1 MDKKLETT
9 NLWNLALIFTKI
21 GAFTIG
27 GGFAMIPLIE
37 DEIVNKHRFMDA
49 QEFMDLLA
57 VAQSVPGV
65 LAIKMA
71 TFVGYRMHG
80 IWGSFV
86 ISIATALPSFC
97 MILLIAIFFQNFQD
111 NVIVEHIFKGIR
123 PAVVA
128 LIAVPTFNLGK
139 RAKLNRYTVWIP
151 ILSALV
157 IWGLGF
163 SPIYVI
169 IIAGLGGLLYGYLTK
184 KMKNKTERQKR

>member
-1 MDKKLETT
+1 MNKQLETT
-9 NLWNLALIFTKI
+9 NLWNLALIFIKI
-21 GAFTIG
+21 GAFTVG

-37 DEIVNKHRFMDA
+37 NEIVNKRRFMDA

-80 IWGSFV
+80 VWGSII
-86 ISIATALPSFC
+86 ISLATALPSFF
-97 MILLIAIFFQNFQD
+97 MILLIAVFFHNFQD
-111 NVIVEHIFKGIR
+111 NPTVEHIFKGIR

-139 RAKLNRYTVWIP
+139 RANLNRYTVWIP
-151 ILSALV
+151 IVSAVV

-163 SPIYVI
+163 SPVYVI
-169 IIAGLGGLLYGYLTK
+169 MIAGLGGLFYGAITK
-184 KMKNKTERQKR
+184 KNKDKSDDE

>member
-1 MDKKLETT
+1 MDKQLETT
-9 NLWNLALIFTKI
+9 NLWSLALIFTKI
-21 GAFTIG
+21 GAFTVG

-37 DEIVNKHRFMDA
+37 DEIVNKRRFMDA
-49 QEFMDLLA
+49 NEFMDLLA

-80 IWGSFV
+80 VWGSIIV
-86 ISIATALPSFC
+86 SLATALPSFF
-97 MILLIAIFFQNFQD
+97 MILLIAVFFHNYQD
-111 NVIVEHIFKGIR
+111 NPIVEHIFKGIR

-128 LIAVPTFNLGK
+128 LIAVPTFNLAK
-139 RAKLNRYTVWIP
+139 RANLNRYTIWIP

-163 SPIYVI
+163 SPVYVI
-169 IIAGLGGLLYGYLTK
+169 IIAGLGGLVYGHLMNCRSRK
-184 KMKNKTERQKR
+184 KKD

>member
-1 MDKKLETT
+1 MNKQLETT

-21 GAFTIG
+21 GAFTVG

-37 DEIVNKHRFMDA
+37 DEIVNKRRFMDA

-80 IWGSFV
+80 VWGSII
-86 ISIATALPSFC
+86 ISLATALPSFF
-97 MILLIAIFFQNFQD
+97 MILLIAVFFHNFQD
-111 NVIVEHIFKGIR
+111 NPTVEHIFKGIR

-139 RAKLNRYTVWIP
+139 RANLNRYTVWIP
-151 ILSALV
+151 IVSAVV

-163 SPIYVI
+163 SPVYVI
-169 IIAGLGGLLYGYLTK
+169 MIAGLGGLFYGAITK
-184 KMKNKTERQKR
+184 KKKDKSDDE

>member
-1 MDKKLETT
+1 MNKQLETT
-9 NLWNLALIFTKI
+9 NLWNLALIFIKI
-21 GAFTIG
+21 GAFTVG

-37 DEIVNKHRFMDA
+37 NEIVNKRRFMDA

-80 IWGSFV
+80 VWGSII
-86 ISIATALPSFC
+86 ISLATALPSFF
-97 MILLIAIFFQNFQD
+97 MILLIAVFFHNFQD
-111 NVIVEHIFKGIR
+111 NPTVEHIFKGIR

-139 RAKLNRYTVWIP
+139 RANLNRYTVWIP
-151 ILSALV
+151 IVSAVV

-163 SPIYVI
+163 SPVYVI
-169 IIAGLGGLLYGYLTK
+169 MIAGLGGLFYGAMTK
-184 KMKNKTERQKR
+184 KNKDKSDDE

>member
-37 DEIVNKHRFMDA
+37 DEIVNKRRFMDA

-80 IWGSFV
+80 IWGSLF

-97 MILLIAIFFQNFQD
+97 MILLIAVFFQNFQD
-111 NVIVEHIFKGIR
+111 NVVVEHIFKGIR

-139 RAKLNRYTVWIP
+139 RAKLNRYTIWIP
-151 ILSALV
+151 ILSALL

-184 KMKNKTERQKR
+184 KMKKKTER

>member
-1 MDKKLETT
+1 MNKQLETT

-37 DEIVNKHRFMDA
+37 DEIVNKHRFMDPK
-49 QEFMDLLA
+49 EFMDLLA

-80 IWGSFV
+80 IRGSVFV
-86 ISIATALPSFC
+86 SFATALPSFC
-97 MILLIAIFFQNFQD
+97 MILLIAVFFQNFQD

-139 RAKLNRYTVWIP
+139 RAKLNRYTIWVP

-169 IIAGLGGLLYGYLTK
+169 IIAGLGGLLYGYFTRKIK
-184 KMKNKTERQKR
+184 K

>member
-1 MDKKLETT
+1 MDKQLETT
-9 NLWNLALIFTKI
+9 NLWSLALIFTKI
-21 GAFTIG
+21 GAFTVG

-37 DEIVNKHRFMDA
+37 DEIVNKRRFMDA
-49 QEFMDLLA
+49 NEFMDLLA

-80 IWGSFV
+80 VWGSIIV
-86 ISIATALPSFC
+86 SLATALPSFF
-97 MILLIAIFFQNFQD
+97 MILLIAVFFHNYQD
-111 NVIVEHIFKGIR
+111 NPIVEHIFKGIR

-139 RAKLNRYTVWIP
+139 RANLNRYTIWIP

-163 SPIYVI
+163 SPVYVI
-169 IIAGLGGLLYGYLTK
+169 IIAGLGGLVYGHLTNRMSRK
-184 KMKNKTERQKR
+184 KKD